1 MLSRH
6 QPMLSSSPFSL
17 RPFFSIFS
25 NFYSQLPCKFNHH
38 NFLTKPIFNNHKL
51 LCANLSFSALNYARS
66 NDEFPENENERDDA
80 NASGIG
86 FLHLMEQRGVR
97 ANSQT
102 FLWLLDDCL
111 NSGSSF
117 SDGLKLHGKI
127 MKMGFVDK
135 VVLCERLMEF
145 YLAFGDLNCAVKVF
159 DEMPVRTLSCWN
171 RIFHRLV
178 VERLT
183 GRVPGLFRRMVEEK
197 VEPDE
202 KTFAVVLRGC
212 SGNVVPFHF
221 VEQIHAMIVIRGFES
236 SPFICN
242 PLIDLYFKNGFLNS
256 AKKVFENLKIRD
268 SVSWVAMITGLSQN
282 GYEEEAMLLFCQMH
296 TSGICPTPYIFS
308 SVLSAC
314 TKVEFFKLGKQL
326 HGLVLKQ
333 GFSSETYVCNALVT
347 LYSRSGNLISAGQV
361 FNSMSQ
367 RDRVSYN
374 SLISGLAQQGYSDR
388 ALALF
393 KKMHLDC
400 QKPDCVTI
408 SSLLSACASAAALLS
423 GKQFHSYAIKTGM
436 TSDTIVEGSLLD
448 LYVKCSDIKTAH
460 DFFLASETENV
471 VMWNMML
478 VAYGQLDNLNKL
490 FEIFTQ
496 MQIEGIVPNQ
506 FTYPSILKTCTTLG
520 ALDLGEQ
527 IHTQVLKTGFQ
538 FNVYVSSV
546 LIDMYAKHGKL
557 DTALTIFR
565 RLRED
570 DVVSWTAMIAGYTL
584 HDKFAEALNLF
595 KEMQDQGIQSDNI
608 GFASAISACAGIQA
622 LDQGR
627 QIHAQSCLSGYSDDL
642 SIGNALV
649 SLYARCGKVREAYF
663 AFDQIFAKD
672 NISWNSL
679 ISGFA
684 QSGHFEE
691 ALNIFAQMNKAGLEV
706 NSFTFGSAVSA
717 AANVANGRLGKQI
730 HAMIRKTGYD
740 YETEVS
746 NALITLYAKCGC
758 IDDAERQFYEM
769 PDKNEISWNA
779 MITGYSQHGR
789 GFEALRLFEDM
800 KQHDLLPN
808 HVTFVG
814 VLSACSHVGLVDEGI
829 SYFRSMSEAHNLVP
843 KPEHYACVVDLL
855 GRSGLLSRA
864 RRFVEEMPI
873 QPDAMVWR
881 TLLSACNVHKNIDI
895 GEFAASHLLELEP
908 KDSATYVLL
917 SNMYAVSGK
926 WGCRDQTRKM
936 MRDRGV
942 KKEPGRSWIE
952 VNNSVH
958 AFFAGDQN
966 HPRADMIYE
975 YIRDLD
981 FRAAEKGYVPQSNS
995 LLSDAEIRQKDPT
1008 EIIHSEKLAIAFGLL
1023 SLSSSTPIYV
1033 FKNLRVCGDCHNW
1046 IKHVSEISDRMIIV
1060 RDSYRFHHFKVGI
1073 CSCKDYW

>member
-1 MLSRH
+1 
-6 QPMLSSSPFSL
+6 MLSSSSRFSL
-17 RPFFSIFS
+17 RPFFSIFP
-25 NFYSQLPCKFNHH
+25 NFYSQLPYKFNHP

-51 LCANLSFSALNYARS
+51 LCANLSFSALNH
-66 NDEFPENENERDDA
+66 DELPEKENERDYA
-80 NASGIG
+80 SASGIG

-127 MKMGFVDK
+127 MKMGFVDE
-135 VVLCERLMEF
+135 VILCERLLEF

-171 RIFHRLV
+171 RIFHKLV
-178 VERLT
+178 VERLM
-183 GRVPGLFRRMVEEK
+183 GRVPGLFLRMMEER

-212 SGNVVPFHF
+212 SGNVVPFRF
-221 VEQIHAMIVIRGFES
+221 VEQIHAMIVTRGFES
-236 SPFICN
+236 SRFICN
-242 PLIDLYFKNGFLNS
+242 PLIDLYFKNGFMNS
-256 AKKVFENLKIRD
+256 AKKVFKNLKARD
-268 SVSWVAMITGLSQN
+268 SVSWVAMISGLSQN

-333 GFSSETYVCNALVT
+333 GFSSKTCVCNTLVT

-408 SSLLSACASAAALLS
+408 ASLLSACASSAAFLS
-423 GKQFHSYAIKTGM
+423 GKQFHSYAIKAGM

-448 LYVKCSDIKTAH
+448 LYVKCSDIKAAH

-478 VAYGQLDNLNKL
+478 VAYGQLDNLNEL

-506 FTYPSILKTCTTLG
+506 FTYPSILKTCATLG

-527 IHTQVLKTGFQ
+527 IHT
-538 FNVYVSSV
+538 
-546 LIDMYAKHGKL
+546 
-557 DTALTIFR
+557 
-565 RLRED
+565 
-570 DVVSWTAMIAGYTL
+570 
-584 HDKFAEALNLF
+584 
-595 KEMQDQGIQSDNI
+595 
-608 GFASAISACAGIQA
+608 
-622 LDQGR
+622 

-691 ALNIFAQMNKAGLEV
+691 ALNIFSQMNKAGLEV

-717 AANVANGRLGKQI
+717 AANVAN
-730 HAMIRKTGYD
+730 
-740 YETEVS
+740 
-746 NALITLYAKCGC
+746 C
-758 IDDAERQFYEM
+758 
-769 PDKNEISWNA
+769 
-779 MITGYSQHGR
+779 
-789 GFEALRLFEDM
+789 
-800 KQHDLLPN
+800 
-808 HVTFVG
+808 
-814 VLSACSHVGLVDEGI
+814 
-829 SYFRSMSEAHNLVP
+829 
-843 KPEHYACVVDLL
+843 
-855 GRSGLLSRA
+855 
-864 RRFVEEMPI
+864 
-873 QPDAMVWR
+873 
-881 TLLSACNVHKNIDI
+881 
-895 GEFAASHLLELEP
+895 
-908 KDSATYVLL
+908 
-917 SNMYAVSGK
+917 
-926 WGCRDQTRKM
+926 
-936 MRDRGV
+936 
-942 KKEPGRSWIE
+942 
-952 VNNSVH
+952 
-958 AFFAGDQN
+958 
-966 HPRADMIYE
+966 
-975 YIRDLD
+975 
-981 FRAAEKGYVPQSNS
+981 NS

-1046 IKHVSEISDRMIIV
+1046 IKHVSEISDRVIIV

-1073 CSCKDYW
+1073 CSCNDYW